1 MSRIGVEMSAGMIRK
16 ILIADDSPIARKIL
30 KSCLPKDADYELH
43 EVGDGLAAVQKY
55 QEIRP
60 DLTFMDLTMPV
71 MDGLNAIAKIKEYDQ
86 KALIVVF
93 TADIQKRTMEK
104 VIDLEAFMML
114 KKPPS
119 KEAVDSA
126 LARVEKYLK
135 ESR

>member
-1 MSRIGVEMSAGMIRK
+1 VTTSMIRK

-30 KSCLPKDADYELH
+30 KSCLPQDAGYELH

-55 QEIRP
+55 KEIQP
-60 DLTFMDLTMPV
+60 DVTFMDLTMPV
-71 MDGLNAIAKIKEYDQ
+71 MDGLGAIAKIREFDQ

-93 TADIQKRTMEK
+93 TADIQKKTMEK

-119 KEAVDSA
+119 KEAVNSA
-126 LARVEKYLK
+126 LARVEKHLK